1 MIQDEQELD
10 FEIRNALR
18 AVDVPVGAK
27 ENLLLHLVAEAERA
41 NELPETSLPTVVAQE
56 AITME
61 SELSARDPHRSLAH
75 DDSVI
80 LNKASRETNYRRW
93 KNSWLLVASAAILVC
108 VLLTLWPSGSGPR
121 LDVLLA
127 RHIERIENEPLQW
140 QPAKQLPASI
150 QRIMNQVVQLQ
161 PLGFADIT
169 PTGSL
174 SHIHVY
180 SFRNKEGKQVL
191 VVDMSKPAVRQKFG
205 SQLTPL
211 NTNTGGWSCAAAE
224 VQGNLIVFAVP
235 GNRAYLLEHLRSITV
250 T

>member
-18 AVDVPVGAK
+18 TVDVPVGAK
-27 ENLLLHLVAEAERA
+27 ENLLLQLVADAERA
-41 NELPETSLPTVVAQE
+41 GDRNETDLSTVVTQE
-56 AITME
+56 AITADR
-61 SELSARDPHRSLAH
+61 ELSAC
-75 DDSVI
+75 DSHCSVT
-80 LNKASRETNYRRW
+80 LNNPVPLNASSRETNYRRW
-93 KNSWLLVASAAILVC
+93 KNSWLLVASAAILAC
-108 VLLTLWPSGSGPR
+108 VLLTLWPSGTGPR

-127 RHIERIENEPLQW
+127 RHIERIENEPIKW

-169 PTGSL
+169 PAGSL

-180 SFRNKEGKQVL
+180 SFRNQEGKQVL